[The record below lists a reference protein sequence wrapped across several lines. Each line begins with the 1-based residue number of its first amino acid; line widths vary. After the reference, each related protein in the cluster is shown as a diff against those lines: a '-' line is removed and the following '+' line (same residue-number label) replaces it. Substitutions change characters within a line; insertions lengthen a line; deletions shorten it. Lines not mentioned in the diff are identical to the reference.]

1 MVGRAV
7 ALAALLLTAE
17 PVLADEGPVPSA
29 LRQFGLL
36 GNWAIDCKHAASAD
50 NEYSIY
56 AVSAAGEATL
66 SYSRGEPY
74 RDIVYVIRAA
84 ERVAPDRLSLQVLHM
99 PERVPVDLVLLKEA
113 GAIRVWSSHTP
124 DGRMLVMGGVIT
136 GNGKDSPRFKRC
148 GP

>member
-7 ALAALLLTAE
+7 ALAALLLRAA

-36 GNWAIDCKHAASAD
+36 GTWAIDCARPASAD
-50 NEYSIY
+50 DEYSVY
-56 AVSAAGEATL
+56 AVSASGEATL
-66 SYSRGEPY
+66 SYRRGEPY
-74 RDIVYVIRAA
+74 RDIVYLIRKA
-84 ERVAPDRLSLQVLHM
+84 EPVASDRLSLQVLHM
-99 PERVPVDLVLLKEA
+99 PERVAVDLVLLKEA
-113 GAIRVWSSHTP
+113 GSLRVWSSHTP

>member
-7 ALAALLLTAE
+7 ALAALLLAAA
-17 PVLADEGPVPSA
+17 PVLADESSVPST

-36 GNWAIDCKHAASAD
+36 GTWAIDCGHAASAD
-50 NEYSIY
+50 DEYSIY
-56 AVSAAGEATL
+56 AVSASGEATL

-74 RDIVYVIRAA
+74 RDIVYLIRTA
-84 ERVAPDRLSLQVLHM
+84 EQLAPDRLSLQVLHM
-99 PERVPVDLVLLKEA
+99 PERVPVDLVLLKET
-113 GAIRVWSSHTP
+113 GSLRVWSSHTP

-136 GNGKDSPRFKRC
+136 GNGKQSPRFKRC